1 MTPETSRAAPSGEH
15 TAPPNVEIRAF
26 DSSDIPDALALWRA
40 ADGVVL
46 RDADQA
52 APLLDYVRRQAAS
65 CFVAVLDSRVIG
77 TVLCGHDGR
86 RGYLYHLAV
95 ERAHRG
101 RGIGR
106 ALATH
111 ALDALRAAGIGKCH
125 LMVVTDNAEA
135 RAFWA
140 ALGWQLRSD
149 VVLMSYTSAESPNA

>member
-1 MTPETSRAAPSGEH
+1 MTPETSAARDGAR
-15 TAPPNVEIRAF
+15 TTPPDVEIRAF
-26 DSSDIPDALALWRA
+26 ESSDIPDALALWRA

-52 APLLDYVRRQAAS
+52 APLREYLQRHTAS
-65 CFVAVLDSRVIG
+65 SFVAVSGSRVIG

-95 ERAHRG
+95 ERVHRG

-106 ALATH
+106 ALATR
-111 ALDALRAAGIGKCH
+111 ALDALRHDGIEKCH
-125 LMVVTDNAEA
+125 LMVVAENAEA
-135 RAFWA
+135 RVFWS

-149 VVLMSYTSAESPNA
+149 VVLMSYTSADSPNA

>member
-1 MTPETSRAAPSGEH
+1 MAARVGERAAPPS
-15 TAPPNVEIRAF
+15 VEIRAF
-26 DSSDIPDALALWRA
+26 ESNDIPDALALWRA

-52 APLLDYVRRQAAS
+52 GPLGRYLQHHAAS
-65 CFVAVLDSRVIG
+65 SFVAVSGSRVIG

-106 ALATH
+106 ALATR
-111 ALDALRAAGIGKCH
+111 ALGALRANGIDKCH
-125 LMVVTDNAEA
+125 LMVVTENAAA
-135 RAFWA
+135 RAFWT

-149 VVLMSYTSAESPNA
+149 VVLMSYASEESPNA